1 MSDVEESAG
10 VHGTGRETR
19 VPSRRPSIYTVAE
32 RAGVSIATVSRVL
45 GESDRVAPATRERVL
60 AAADELGWRPN
71 RLARRLAGEP
81 TQAVGLVFPDLI
93 GRYIAEVVLGFERVA
108 IAADLGVLVLG
119 THGRPTAERQATDL
133 AAHVD
138 GLVVMDRTIS
148 NDAVRRLEERG
159 TPVVLFARP
168 QIDDIPAVRSENR
181 RTAQELTSHLIEHG
195 HERLAFLGD
204 PDAAPDLR
212 DRWLGFRAAHRA
224 AGRRPPDK
232 PVRSGFSQD
241 EAYAA
246 ALSLLDGR
254 RPPTAVACATD
265 ELAAGVYGAARD
277 LGLVVAR
284 DVALTG
290 WDDLPVGRALS
301 PALTTVHQS
310 IRELGE
316 RAANLLCARIAGE
329 PTTSETLP
337 SLPVIRRSCGC

>member
-1 MSDVEESAG
+1 

-19 VPSRRPSIYTVAE
+19 VPSSRPSIYTVAE

-45 GESDRVAPATRERVL
+45 GASDRVAPATRDRVL
-60 AAADELGWRPN
+60 AAAEELGWRPN
-71 RLARRLAGEP
+71 RLARRLAGET
-81 TQAVGLVFPDLI
+81 TQAVGVVFPDLV
-93 GRYIAEVVLGFERVA
+93 GRYIAEVVLGFEREV
-108 IAADLGVLVLG
+108 IAADLSVLVLG
-119 THGRPTAERQATDL
+119 THGRPTGERMATELAE
-133 AAHVD
+133 HVD
-138 GLVVMDRTIS
+138 GLMVMDRTITD
-148 NDAVRRLEERG
+148 DAVHRLEERG

-168 QIDDIPAVRSENR
+168 QVGEIPAVRSENLR
-181 RTAQELTSHLIEHG
+181 AAEDLTSHLLEHG
-195 HERLAFLGD
+195 HDRLAFLGD

-212 DRWLGFRAAHRA
+212 DRWRGFRAAHRS

-232 PVRSGFSQD
+232 PVRAGFSQD
-241 EAYAA
+241 EGYAA

-277 LGLVVAR
+277 LGLVVGR

-290 WDDLPVGRALS
+290 WDDIPVGRALT
-301 PALTTVHQS
+301 PALTTVHQP

-316 RAANLLCARIAGE
+316 RAASLLCARIAGE
-329 PTTSETLP
+329 PTTSVTLP